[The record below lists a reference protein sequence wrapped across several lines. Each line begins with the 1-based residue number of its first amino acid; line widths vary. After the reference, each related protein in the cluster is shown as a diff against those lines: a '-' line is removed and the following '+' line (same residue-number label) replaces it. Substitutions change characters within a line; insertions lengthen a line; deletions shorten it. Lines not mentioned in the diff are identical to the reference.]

1 MRKFCGL
8 VIVTCLISAPA
19 NPANV
24 NHAIAK
30 KTVHHRHPGQ
40 ARPPMAYQGNPYGWG
55 TGYRYDW
62 QAGDCDITNKTS
74 LNTCTNGGM

>member
-1 MRKFCGL
+1 MRKS
-8 VIVTCLISAPA
+8 ILIAAAVLS
-19 NPANV
+19 V
-24 NHAIAK
+24 VSFNHAIGK
-30 KTVHHRHPGQ
+30 KAVHHRHPGQ
-40 ARPPMAYQGNPYGWG
+40 VQPQTMYHSSPYRQG